1 MVAVKMPTL
10 GKYTLRDLG
19 IVDLAASFE
28 TSTETGRLLLQEHL
42 SEPTTDESVIRG
54 IQKELRT
61 VKASLKVARH
71 EIRAACDILQEAES
85 DVISVRNAATD
96 KRHAEYYT
104 QILWSPDS
112 RFAWINKIDWVSE
125 LILFFRTL
133 FLPGL
138 AVLLPLIVFIAPFF
152 IYHFVLKQPLSFPQY
167 LTLVQDALKKATP
180 SVLGKPRFAGRGG
193 IAEVGEQFIHIGI
206 SIAMFG
212 ASMWN
217 QVSAAITM
225 RRVATDMRRRA
236 AAVRRLTDATEHLA
250 TLIGV
255 PIDLDI
261 EWPDGDLALFGT
273 AWNNPAY
280 VDKLLRTAGRLDM
293 LVAVASKKRTCFV
306 SVGDKIS
313 LEDLFHPGLS
323 PEKRV
328 YNSIRMT
335 GVSGEQAHVL
345 LTGPNR
351 GGKSTLLKS
360 IGGAVLMA
368 QTFGI
373 AFARNATLPIF
384 HDIITALSPSDTLG
398 SMSLFEAE
406 IEFAKEVRERI
417 EKRTADQPIFLM
429 MDEIFHGTNAHDGV
443 EASQVFLDE
452 LYKENKGVY
461 SVISTHYMD
470 LPSRYGD
477 QQTQNLCMN
486 ASLDPTDPDR
496 LLYTYRLTRGVNCF
510 SSVREIL
517 RERGLLR
524 GRGEVDEKR
533 SESGSKV

>member
-1 MVAVKMPTL
+1 MATL

-19 IVDLAASFE
+19 VADIAASFD
-28 TSTETGRLLLQEHL
+28 TATESGRLLLKEKL
-42 SEPTTDESVIRG
+42 STPTTDELTIRAT
-54 IQKELRT
+54 QDELRT
-61 VKASLKVARH
+61 VKAALKKSRH
-71 EIRAACDILQEAES
+71 EIRAACEILHETEA
-85 DVISVRNAATD
+85 DVISVRDAASD
-96 KRHAEYYT
+96 KRHTEYYT
-104 QILWSPDS
+104 QILWNSDS
-112 RFAWINKIDWVSE
+112 RLAWVNKIDWVGE
-125 LILFFRTL
+125 LVLFFRTL

-138 AVLLPLIVFIAPFF
+138 AVLLPIIVFIAPFF
-152 IYHFVLKQPLSFPQY
+152 IYHFILKQPLSFSQY
-167 LTLVQDALKKATP
+167 LTLVQDALKKAAP
-180 SVLGKPRFAGRGG
+180 SILGKPRFAGRGG
-193 IAEVGEQFIHIGI
+193 IAEVGEQFIHVGV
-206 SIAMFG
+206 SIAMFT

-225 RRVATDMRRRA
+225 RRIATDMRRRA
-236 AAVRRLTDATEHLA
+236 AAVRRLTYATERLA

-255 PIDLDI
+255 PVNLLNI
-261 EWPDGDLALFGT
+261 WPDGDLALFGA
-273 AWNNPAY
+273 AWNEPGHI
-280 VDKLLRTAGRLDM
+280 DTLLKAAGRLDM

-306 SVGDKIS
+306 SFGPEMVI
-313 LEDLFHPGLS
+313 EDLFHPGIA

-335 GVSGEQAHVL
+335 DASGEQTHVL

-360 IGGAVLMA
+360 LGAAVLMA

-373 AFARNATLPIF
+373 AFSRRATLPIF
-384 HDIITALSPSDTLG
+384 HDIITALSPSDMLG

-417 EKRTADQPIFLM
+417 RSGDQPIFLM

-452 LYKENKGVY
+452 LYKETKGVY

-470 LPSRYGD
+470 LPSRYGPV
-477 QQTQNLCMN
+477 QTQNLCMN
-486 ASLDPTDPDR
+486 ASVDPMDPDR

-517 RERGLLR
+517 RERGLLQS
-524 GRGEVDEKR
+524 RGETDEKR
-533 SESGSKV
+533 SESGSKA

>member
-1 MVAVKMPTL
+1 MATL

-19 IVDLAASFE
+19 VADIAASFE
-28 TSTETGRLLLQEHL
+28 TATETGRILLQECL
-42 SEPTTDESVIRG
+42 SNPTTDEAVIRAT
-54 IQKELRT
+54 QDELRT
-61 VKASLKVARH
+61 VKAALKSSRH
-71 EIRAACDILQEAES
+71 EIRNLCSILRDTEA
-85 DVISVRNAATD
+85 DVVSVRDAATD

-104 QILWSPDS
+104 QILWTPDS
-112 RFAWINKIDWVSE
+112 RFAWINKIDWVGE
-125 LILFFRTL
+125 LVLFFRTL

-152 IYHFVLKQPLSFPQY
+152 IYHFVLKQPLSFSQY
-167 LTLVQDALKKATP
+167 LTLVQDALKKAAP

-193 IAEVGEQFIHIGI
+193 VAEVGEQFIHVGV
-206 SIAMFG
+206 SIAMFV

-217 QVSAAITM
+217 QVSAAMNM
-225 RRVATDMRRRA
+225 RRVAADMRRRA
-236 AAVRRLTDATEHLA
+236 AATRRLTDATARLA

-255 PIDLDI
+255 SVDLPT
-261 EWPDGDLALFGT
+261 EWPDGDLALFGS
-273 AWNNPAY
+273 AWNESASI
-280 VDKLLRTAGRLDM
+280 DRLLRAAGRLDM

-306 SVGDKIS
+306 SVGSELVIDE
-313 LEDLFHPGLS
+313 LYHPGIA

-328 YNSIRMT
+328 YNTIRMT
-335 GVSGEQAHVL
+335 GASGEQTHVL

-360 IGGAVLMA
+360 LGVAVLMA

-373 AFARNATLPIF
+373 AFGRRATLPIF

-398 SMSLFEAE
+398 AMSLFEAE
-406 IEFAKEVRERI
+406 IDFAKDVRERI
-417 EKRTADQPIFLM
+417 VGRIPDQPIFLM

-452 LYKENKGVY
+452 LYKESTSVY

-477 QQTQNLCMN
+477 TQTQNLCMN
-486 ASLDPTDPDR
+486 ASVDPTDPDR
-496 LLYTYRLTRGVNCF
+496 LLYTYRLNRGVNAF

-517 RERGLLR
+517 RERGLLK
-524 GRGEVDEKR
+524 GRGETDEKR
-533 SESGSKV
+533 SESGSKA

>member
-1 MVAVKMPTL
+1 MATL

-19 IVDLAASFE
+19 VAAIAASFE
-28 TSTETGRLLLQEHL
+28 TATETGRILLEERL
-42 SEPTTDESVIRG
+42 SAPTTDESTIRAT
-54 IQKELRT
+54 QSELRT
-61 VKASLKVARH
+61 VKSALKVARH
-71 EIRAACDILQEAES
+71 EIRAACQVLRETEA
-85 DVISVRNAATD
+85 DVISVRDAATD

-104 QILWSPDS
+104 QILWTPDS
-112 RFAWINKIDWVSE
+112 RFAWINKIDWVGE
-125 LILFFRTL
+125 LVLFFRTL

-152 IYHFVLKQPLSFPQY
+152 IYHFVLKQPLSFSQY
-167 LTLVQDALKKATP
+167 LTLVQDALKKAAP

-193 IAEVGEQFIHIGI
+193 IAEVGEQFIHIGV
-206 SIAMFG
+206 SVAMFV

-217 QVSAAITM
+217 QVSAAINM

-236 AAVRRLTDATEHLA
+236 SAVRRLTDATARLA
-250 TLIGV
+250 NLLGIPV
-255 PIDLDI
+255 DLPLT
-261 EWPDGDLALFGT
+261 WPDGDLALFGS
-273 AWNNPAY
+273 AWNEPAS
-280 VDKLLRTAGRLDM
+280 VDRLLRAAGRLDM

-306 SVGDKIS
+306 SVGPEMVI
-313 LEDLFHPGLS
+313 EDLYHPGIA

-328 YNSIRMT
+328 YNSVRMT
-335 GVSGEQAHVL
+335 GLSGEQTHVL

-360 IGGAVLMA
+360 LGAAVLMA

-373 AFARNATLPIF
+373 AFGRRATIPIF

-406 IEFAKEVRERI
+406 IEFAKDVRERI
-417 EKRTADQPIFLM
+417 ASRSADQPIFLM

-452 LYKENKGVY
+452 LYKESAGVY

-470 LPSRYGD
+470 LPSRYGVA
-477 QQTQNLCMN
+477 QTQNLCMN
-486 ASLDPTDPDR
+486 ASVDPADPDR
-496 LLYTYRLTRGVNCF
+496 LLYTYRLTRGVNAF

-517 RERGLLR
+517 RERGLLKSR
-524 GRGEVDEKR
+524 GGPGEKR
-533 SESGSKV
+533 SESGSKA